1 MSTPRALR
9 LNAEDNLVIAV
20 DEIKAGDEPAS
31 ARKASERIPRGH
43 KMATVKI
50 ETGEPIRKF
59 GQIIGFAS
67 KPIAPGEWIHEHN
80 CVMHDFARDYHFC
93 EGAQARGD
101 PARRAAGDL
110 RGLSPRQRQDR
121 HAQLSRRADLG
132 ELLGDGRAPDRARGR
147 ALRHARG
154 LSQRR
159 RRHPARARHRLR
171 HGREGRG
178 LRGAE
183 AHAMGLCR
191 QSQHG
196 RRHHGRARAAKCSRS
211 RA

>member
-9 LNAEDNLVIAV
+9 LNADDNLVIAV
-20 DEIKAGDEPAS
+20 DEIKLGDQPAN
-31 ARKASERIPRGH
+31 APKATERVMRGH

-93 EGAQARGD
+93 EGARNEEILPVEQQATFEGYKRD
-101 PARRAAGDL
+101 K
-110 RGLSPRQRQDR
+110 RQDR

-132 ELLGDGRAPDRARGR
+132 ELLGDGRAPDRARSR
-147 ALRHARG
+147 ALRHSRR

-159 RRHPARARHRLR
+159 RHHSARARHRLR
-171 HGREGRG
+171 HGLQGRRV
-178 LRGAE
+178 RGPE
-183 AHAMGLCR
+183 AHAMGL
-191 QSQHG
+191 
-196 RRHHGRARAAKCSRS
+196 RRPIPTWAA
-211 RA
+211 